1 MGDLP
6 GVIQT
11 VFGLVAI
18 ITAGVAAILLTSVRT
33 LRQSIGDR
41 DSRITGL
48 EGRVGD
54 LESQLETEKVAHETT
69 RRDMDALARV
79 VTGEAH
85 WKAIELR
92 LDDVATAFREFT
104 GEIKAWRQEETKP
117 G

>member
-11 VFGLVAI
+11 VFALVTI
-18 ITAGVAAILLTSVRT
+18 ITSGIAAVLLTSVRT

-48 EGRVGD
+48 EGRVSD
-54 LESQLETEKVAHETT
+54 LDAQLQAEKKSHEIT

-92 LDDVATAFREFT
+92 LDDVANAFREFT
-104 GEIKAWRQEETKP
+104 GEIRAWRREETT
-117 G
+117 GS